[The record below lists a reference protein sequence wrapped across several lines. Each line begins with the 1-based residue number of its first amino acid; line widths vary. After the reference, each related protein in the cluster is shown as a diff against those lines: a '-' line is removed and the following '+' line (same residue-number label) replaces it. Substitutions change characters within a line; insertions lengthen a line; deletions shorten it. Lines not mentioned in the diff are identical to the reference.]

1 MSIKDYQLDL
11 PVPVGGEDLPIPVA
25 DAAPQQEQPRDKA
38 FLEWGNIV
46 SQRHV
51 RHLAFDP
58 IQGDLWLA
66 TGGGILH
73 WKLELNRFVRYTSEH
88 GLPGNSVSA
97 VAVDGAGQVWA
108 AHEQFG
114 IYYLKNDTWRPY
126 RILGEVKVSCLTL
139 DSTGK
144 LWAGTA
150 SGIYAINTPDRKPF
164 IELPPAGFPPRAMAI
179 AKRCCVGKASPQG
192 EAQIA
197 NENDIWLCNAQ
208 GVYNYKNASWVRISD
223 SVQPDVLTLACQ
235 GENLWLGTFRGL
247 VRINLSRNKSQKID
261 TTYPGEVTALS
272 PHPQGVWAACGGQ
285 VGLAAEAGW
294 IPLTEKRFNAPITSL
309 LVGRDDKVWIGTH
322 DGLLRGENK
331 QILLHLTDNAP
342 DVIGL
347 ASREKSPPTF
357 SSLVQALSVQQFA
370 DRSILWIGT
379 AQGLFR
385 YDLFTESWRRYG
397 QLASQ
402 DIRAIITSQD
412 QETVWVASWS
422 SGLHSLKQQNEL
434 QTAPNI
440 SEPILTL
447 TAGSDRYWAVG
458 LDGLYEYKDLAWIQ
472 VIPHTEL
479 PVRGWLQAIA
489 QAVTDHVWLGTSAG
503 LLLCK
508 TDTKQLTSITGKLG
522 SVDVRSL
529 LAINR
534 DESEQVWVGTSQGLY
549 IGNIDNW
556 EPIPDLENRIITAL
570 VWDRNNNSL
579 WIGTDKGLFC
589 WLSQGNSWKI
599 NEFNIHNSGLG
610 ANRVIALTISTGE
623 DKETK
628 LWIGTPSG
636 LSCYTY

>member
-1 MSIKDYQLDL
+1 MSSKDYQLNL

-25 DAAPQQEQPRDKA
+25 DAAPQQEQPSDKA
-38 FLEWGNIV
+38 FLEWGNLV

-51 RHLAFDP
+51 RHLAFDLT
-58 IQGDLWLA
+58 QENLWLA

-88 GLPGNSVSA
+88 GLPGNSVLA
-97 VAVDGAGQVWA
+97 VSVDGMGQVWA
-108 AHEQFG
+108 THEQFG

-139 DSTGK
+139 DSTGR

-150 SGIYAINTPDRKPF
+150 SGLYAINTPDRKPA
-164 IELPPAGFPPRAMAI
+164 IELPPAGFPPRVMSI
-179 AKRCCVGKASPQG
+179 VD
-192 EAQIA
+192 
-197 NENDIWLCNAQ
+197 ENDIWLCNAQ
-208 GVYNYKNASWVRISD
+208 GVYNYKNASWMRTSD
-223 SVQPDVLTLACQ
+223 SVQPDVLTLARQ

-247 VRINLSRNKSQKID
+247 VRIDLSTNKLHKIN
-261 TTYPGEVTALS
+261 TTYPGEVTALA
-272 PHPQGVWAACGGQ
+272 PHPQGVWVACGGQ
-285 VGLAAEAGW
+285 VGLATETGW
-294 IPLTEKRFNAPITSL
+294 TPLTEKQFNAPITSL
-309 LVGRDDKVWIGTH
+309 LAGSDHQVWIGTH
-322 DGLLRGENK
+322 DGLLRGEKK
-331 QILLHLTDNAP
+331 QIFLHLTDNPP

-397 QLASQ
+397 KLASQ

-412 QETVWVASWS
+412 QETVWVASWN

-447 TAGSDRYWAVG
+447 TIGSDRYWAIG
-458 LDGLYEYKDLAWIQ
+458 LDGLYHYKDSALLQ
-472 VIPHTEL
+472 VISNKEL
-479 PVRGWLQAIA
+479 PVRGWLQAIT

-503 LLLCK
+503 LLLYK
-508 TDTKQLTSITGKLG
+508 TDTKRLIPITGNLG
-522 SVDVRSL
+522 SADVRSL

-534 DESEQVWVGTSQGLY
+534 DELEQVWVGTSQGLY
-549 IGNIDNW
+549 IGNVDNW
-556 EPIPDLENRIITAL
+556 EPIPELDNRLITAL
-570 VWDRNNNSL
+570 IWDKNNSSL
-579 WIGTDKGLFC
+579 WVGTDKGLFC
-589 WLSQGNSWKI
+589 LLSQGNRWKI

-610 ANRVIALTISTGE
+610 ANRVIALAISTGE

-628 LWIGTPSG
+628 LWVGTACG

>member
-1 MSIKDYQLDL
+1 MSSKDYQLDL

-25 DAAPQQEQPRDKA
+25 DTAPQQEQPSDKT
-38 FLEWGNIV
+38 FLEWSNLA

-51 RHLAFDP
+51 RSLAFDP
-58 IQGDLWLA
+58 TQGNLWLA

-73 WKLELNRFVRYTSEH
+73 WKLELNRFVRYASEH
-88 GLPGNSVSA
+88 GLPGNSVLA
-97 VAVDGAGQVWA
+97 VTVDGMGQVWA

-150 SGIYAINTPDRKPF
+150 SGIYAINPPDRKPA
-164 IELPPAGFPPRAMAI
+164 IELPPAGFPPRAMSI
-179 AKRCCVGKASPQG
+179 VD
-192 EAQIA
+192 
-197 NENDIWLCNAQ
+197 ENDIWLCNAQ
-208 GVYNYKNASWVRISD
+208 GVYNYKNAIWVRTSD
-223 SVQPDVLTLACQ
+223 SVQPDVLTLARQ

-247 VRINLSRNKSQKID
+247 VRIDLTTNKTHKID
-261 TTYPGEVTALS
+261 TTYPGEVTALA
-272 PHPQGVWAACGGQ
+272 PHLQGVWAACGGQ
-285 VGLAAEAGW
+285 VGLATKAGW
-294 IPLTEKRFNAPITSL
+294 TPLTEKRFNAPITSL
-309 LVGRDDKVWIGTH
+309 LAGRDDQVWIGTH

-331 QILLHLTDNAP
+331 QILLHLTDNPP

-370 DRSILWIGT
+370 GRSILWIGT
-379 AQGLFR
+379 ALGLFR

-402 DIRAIITSQD
+402 DIRAIITTQD
-412 QETVWVASWS
+412 QETIWVASWS
-422 SGLHSLKQQNEL
+422 SGLHGLKQQNEL

-447 TAGSDRYWAVG
+447 TAGSDRYWAIG
-458 LDGLYEYKDLAWIQ
+458 LDGLYQYKDSDWVQI
-472 VIPHTEL
+472 ISNKEPSM
-479 PVRGWLQAIA
+479 RRWLQAIA
-489 QAVTDHVWLGTSAG
+489 QAVTDRVWLGTSAG
-503 LLLCK
+503 LLLYK
-508 TDTKQLTSITGKLG
+508 IDTKRLTPITGNLG
-522 SVDVRSL
+522 SADVRSL

-549 IGNIDNW
+549 VGNVDNW
-556 EPIPDLENRIITAL
+556 KLIPELENRVITAL
-570 VWDRNNNSL
+570 VWDKNNSSL
-579 WIGTDKGLFC
+579 WVGTDRGLFC
-589 WLSQGNSWKI
+589 LLSQGNAWKMV

-610 ANRVIALTISTGE
+610 ANRVTALTISIGE

-628 LWIGTPSG
+628 LWVGTPSG

>member
-1 MSIKDYQLDL
+1 MSSKDYQLNL

-25 DAAPQQEQPRDKA
+25 DAVPQQEQPSDKA
-38 FLEWGNIV
+38 FLEWGNLV

-51 RHLAFDP
+51 RHLAFDLT
-58 IQGDLWLA
+58 QENLWLA

-88 GLPGNSVSA
+88 GLPGNSVLA
-97 VAVDGAGQVWA
+97 VAVDGASQVWA

-139 DSTGK
+139 DSNGR
-144 LWAGTA
+144 LWVGTS
-150 SGIYAINTPDRKPF
+150 SGIYAINTPDRKPA
-164 IELPPAGFPPRAMAI
+164 IELPPAGFPPRAMA
-179 AKRCCVGKASPQG
+179 
-192 EAQIA
+192 IA

-208 GVYNYKNASWVRISD
+208 GVYNYKNATWVRTTD
-223 SVQPDVLTLACQ
+223 SVQPDVLTLVRQ

-247 VRINLSRNKSQKID
+247 IRIDLTTNKPHKID
-261 TTYPGEVTALS
+261 TTYPSEVTALA
-272 PHPQGVWAACGGQ
+272 PHPQGVWVACGGQ
-285 VGLAAEAGW
+285 VGLATETNW
-294 IPLTEKRFNAPITSL
+294 IPLGEKRFNAPITSL
-309 LVGRDDKVWIGTH
+309 LTGRDKQVWIGTH

-331 QILLHLTDNAP
+331 QLLLHLTDNPP

-357 SSLVQALSVQQFA
+357 SSLVQALSVQQFV

-397 QLASQ
+397 QLANQ

-447 TAGSDRYWAVG
+447 TAGTDRYWAIG
-458 LDGLYEYKDLAWIQ
+458 LDGLYHYKDSAWLQ
-472 VIPHTEL
+472 VISNKEL
-479 PVRGWLQAIA
+479 PVRGWLQAIT
-489 QAVTDHVWLGTSAG
+489 QGVTDHVWLGTSAG
-503 LLLCK
+503 LLLYK
-508 TDTKQLTSITGKLG
+508 TDTQRLTPITGNLG
-522 SVDVRSL
+522 SADVRVL

-534 DESEQVWVGTSQGLY
+534 DELEQVCVGTSQGLY
-549 IGNIDNW
+549 IGNVDNW
-556 EPIPDLENRIITAL
+556 ESIPELENRLITAL
-570 VWDRNNNSL
+570 IWDKNNSSL
-579 WIGTDKGLFC
+579 WVGTDKGLFC
-589 WLSQGNSWKI
+589 LLSQGNSRKI

-610 ANRVIALTISTGE
+610 ANRVIALAIGTGE

-628 LWIGTPSG
+628 LWIGTPCG
-636 LSCYTY
+636 LSCYTYQKISN

>member
-1 MSIKDYQLDL
+1 MSSKDYQLDL
-11 PVPVGGEDLPIPVA
+11 PVPIGVEDLPIPVA
-25 DAAPQQEQPRDKA
+25 DTAPQQEQPSDKA
-38 FLEWGNIV
+38 FLEWSNLA

-51 RHLAFDP
+51 RSLAFDP
-58 IQGDLWLA
+58 TQGNLWLA
-66 TGGGILH
+66 AGGGILH
-73 WKLELNRFVRYTSEH
+73 WKLELNRFVRYASEH
-88 GLPGNSVSA
+88 GLPGNSVLA
-97 VAVDGAGQVWA
+97 VTVDGMGQVWA

-139 DSTGK
+139 DSTGR

-150 SGIYAINTPDRKPF
+150 SGIYAINTPDRKPA
-164 IELPPAGFPPRAMAI
+164 IELPPAGFPPRVMSI
-179 AKRCCVGKASPQG
+179 VD
-192 EAQIA
+192 
-197 NENDIWLCNAQ
+197 ENDIWLCNAQ
-208 GVYNYKNASWVRISD
+208 GVYNYKNASWMRTSD
-223 SVQPDVLTLACQ
+223 SVQPDVLTLARQ

-247 VRINLSRNKSQKID
+247 VRIDLSTNESHKID
-261 TTYPGEVTALS
+261 TTYPGEVTALAS
-272 PHPQGVWAACGGQ
+272 HPQGVWAACGGQ
-285 VGLAAEAGW
+285 VGLATETGW
-294 IPLTEKRFNAPITSL
+294 TPLTEKRFNAPITSL
-309 LVGRDDKVWIGTH
+309 LAGRDDQVWIGTH
-322 DGLLRGENK
+322 DGLLRGESK
-331 QILLHLTDNAP
+331 QILLHLTDNPP

-357 SSLVQALSVQQFA
+357 SSLVQALSVQQLA

-379 AQGLFR
+379 ALGLFR

-412 QETVWVASWS
+412 QKTVWVASWS
-422 SGLHSLKQQNEL
+422 SGLHGLKQQNEL

-447 TAGSDRYWAVG
+447 TVGSDRYWAVG
-458 LDGLYEYKDLAWIQ
+458 LDGLYQYKDSAWLQ
-472 VIPHTEL
+472 VISNKKL

-503 LLLCK
+503 LLLYK
-508 TDTKQLTSITGKLG
+508 TDTKRLTPITGNLG
-522 SVDVRSL
+522 SADVRSL

-549 IGNIDNW
+549 IGNVDNW
-556 EPIPDLENRIITAL
+556 ELIPELENRVITAL
-570 VWDRNNNSL
+570 VWDKNNSSL
-579 WIGTDKGLFC
+579 WVGTDRGLFC
-589 WLSQGNSWKI
+589 LLSQGNRWKI

-628 LWIGTPSG
+628 LWVGTPSG

>member
-1 MSIKDYQLDL
+1 MSSKDYQLNL

-25 DAAPQQEQPRDKA
+25 DAVPQQEQPSDKA
-38 FLEWGNIV
+38 FLEWGNLV

-58 IQGDLWLA
+58 TQENLWLA
-66 TGGGILH
+66 TGGGVLH

-88 GLPGNSVSA
+88 GLPGNSVLA
-97 VAVDGAGQVWA
+97 VAVDGTSQVWA

-139 DSTGK
+139 DSSGK

-150 SGIYAINTPDRKPF
+150 SGIYAINTPDRKPAL
-164 IELPPAGFPPRAMAI
+164 ELPPAGFPPRAMA
-179 AKRCCVGKASPQG
+179 
-192 EAQIA
+192 IA

-208 GVYNYKNASWVRISD
+208 GVYNYKNASWVRTSD
-223 SVQPDVLTLACQ
+223 SVQPDVLTLARQ

-247 VRINLSRNKSQKID
+247 VRIDLLTNKLHKID
-261 TTYPGEVTALS
+261 TTYPGEVTALA
-272 PHPQGVWAACGGQ
+272 PHTQGVWAACGGQ
-285 VGLAAEAGW
+285 VGLATETGW
-294 IPLTEKRFNAPITSL
+294 TPLTEKRFNAPITSL
-309 LVGRDDKVWIGTH
+309 LIRRDDKVWIGTH

-331 QILLHLTDNAP
+331 QILLHLTDNPP

-397 QLASQ
+397 QLAGQ

-447 TAGSDRYWAVG
+447 TAGSDRYWAIG
-458 LDGLYEYKDLAWIQ
+458 LDGLYQYKDSAWVQ
-472 VIPHTEL
+472 VISNKEL
-479 PVRGWLQAIA
+479 LKELVSGWLQVIT
-489 QAVTDHVWLGTSAG
+489 QAVTNHVWLGTSAG
-503 LLLCK
+503 LLLLK
-508 TDTKQLTSITGKLG
+508 IDTKRLTPITGNLG
-522 SVDVRSL
+522 SADVRSL
-529 LAINR
+529 LAINGN
-534 DESEQVWVGTSQGLY
+534 ESEQVWVGTSQGLY
-549 IGNIDNW
+549 VGNVDNW
-556 EPIPDLENRIITAL
+556 EPIPELENRVITAL
-570 VWDRNNNSL
+570 VWDKSNSSL
-579 WIGTDKGLFC
+579 WVGTDKGLFC
-589 WLSQGNSWKI
+589 LLSQGNRWKI

-610 ANRVIALTISTGE
+610 ANRVIALAISTGE

-628 LWIGTPSG
+628 LWVGTAYG

>member
-1 MSIKDYQLDL
+1 MSSKDYQLDL
-11 PVPVGGEDLPIPVA
+11 PVPVGVEDLPIPVA
-25 DAAPQQEQPRDKA
+25 DAAPQQEQPSDKA
-38 FLEWGNIV
+38 FLEWGNLV

-51 RHLAFDP
+51 RSLAFDP
-58 IQGDLWLA
+58 THRELWLA

-73 WKLELNRFVRYTSEH
+73 WKLELNQFVRYASEH
-88 GLPGNSVSA
+88 GLPGNSVLA

-114 IYYLKNDTWRPY
+114 IYYLRNDTWRPY

-139 DSTGK
+139 DSSGRF
-144 LWAGTA
+144 WAGTA
-150 SGIYAINTPDRKPF
+150 GGLYAINTPDRKPV
-164 IELPPAGFPPRAMAI
+164 IELPPAGFPPRAMA
-179 AKRCCVGKASPQG
+179 
-192 EAQIA
+192 IA

-208 GVYNYKNASWVRISD
+208 GVYNYKNASWVRTSD
-223 SVQPDVLTLACQ
+223 SVQPDVLTLARQ

-247 VRINLSRNKSQKID
+247 VRIDLTTNIPYKID
-261 TTYPGEVTALS
+261 TTYPGEVTALA

-285 VGLAAEAGW
+285 VGLATEIGW
-294 IPLTEKRFNAPITSL
+294 TPLTEKRFNAHITSL
-309 LVGRDDKVWIGTH
+309 LAGRDEQVWIGTH

-331 QILLHLTDNAP
+331 QILLHLTDNPP

-357 SSLVQALSVQQFA
+357 SSLVQALSVQQLA

-422 SGLHSLKQQNEL
+422 SGLHGLKQQNEL

-447 TAGSDRYWAVG
+447 TAGSDRYWAIG
-458 LDGLYEYKDLAWIQ
+458 LDGLYHYKDSAWLQ
-472 VIPHTEL
+472 VISDKEL
-479 PVRGWLQAIA
+479 PVRGWLQAIT

-503 LLLCK
+503 LLLYK
-508 TDTKQLTSITGKLG
+508 TDTQKLTPITGNLG
-522 SVDVRSL
+522 SADVRSL

-534 DESEQVWVGTSQGLY
+534 DELEQLWVGTSQGLY
-549 IGNIDNW
+549 VGNIDNW
-556 EPIPDLENRIITAL
+556 KPVPELENRIIIAL
-570 VWDRNNNSL
+570 VWDKNNSNL
-579 WIGTDKGLFC
+579 WVGTDRGLFC
-589 WLSQGNSWKI
+589 LLSQGNSWKI

-610 ANRVIALTISTGE
+610 ANRVTALTISTGE

-628 LWIGTPSG
+628 LWVGTACG

>member
-1 MSIKDYQLDL
+1 MSSKYYQLDL
-11 PVPVGGEDLPIPVA
+11 PIPVGVEDLPIPVA
-25 DAAPQQEQPRDKA
+25 DTAPQQEQPSDKA
-38 FLEWGNIV
+38 FLKWGNLV

-58 IQGDLWLA
+58 TQGDLWLA

-73 WKLELNRFVRYTSEH
+73 WKLELNRFVRYASEH
-88 GLPGNSVSA
+88 GLPGNSVLA
-97 VAVDGAGQVWA
+97 VAVDGVGQVWA

-150 SGIYAINTPDRKPF
+150 SGIYTINTPDRKPAM
-164 IELPPAGFPPRAMAI
+164 ELLPAGFPPRAMA
-179 AKRCCVGKASPQG
+179 
-192 EAQIA
+192 IA

-208 GVYNYKNASWVRISD
+208 GVYNYKNAGWVRTSD
-223 SVQPDVLTLACQ
+223 SVQPDVLTLARQ

-247 VRINLSRNKSQKID
+247 VRIDLSTNKSHKID
-261 TTYPGEVTALS
+261 TTYPGEVTALA
-272 PHPQGVWAACGGQ
+272 PHLQGVWAACGGQ
-285 VGLAAEAGW
+285 VGLATETGW
-294 IPLTEKRFNAPITSL
+294 TPLTEKRFNESITSL
-309 LVGRDDKVWIGTH
+309 LAGKDDQVWIGTH

-331 QILLHLTDNAP
+331 QIFLHLTDNPP

-347 ASREKSPPTF
+347 ASCEKSPPTF

-379 AQGLFR
+379 ALGLFR

-422 SGLHSLKQQNEL
+422 SGLHGLKQQNEL

-458 LDGLYEYKDLAWIQ
+458 LDGLYQYKDSAWVQLISNK
-472 VIPHTEL
+472 EL

-489 QAVTDHVWLGTSAG
+489 QAVTDNVWLGTSAG
-503 LLLCK
+503 LLLYK
-508 TDTKQLTSITGKLG
+508 TDTKRLTSIIGNLG
-522 SVDVRSL
+522 SAHVRSL

-549 IGNIDNW
+549 VGNVDNW
-556 EPIPDLENRIITAL
+556 QPIPELENRIITAL
-570 VWDRNNNSL
+570 VWDKNNSSL
-579 WIGTDKGLFC
+579 WIGTDRGLFC
-589 WLSQGNSWKI
+589 LLSQANSWKI

-610 ANRVIALTISTGE
+610 ANRVIALTISTGK

-628 LWIGTPSG
+628 LWVGTPSG

>member
-1 MSIKDYQLDL
+1 MSSKDYQLDL

-25 DAAPQQEQPRDKA
+25 DTAPQQEQPSDKA
-38 FLEWGNIV
+38 FLEWGNLV

-58 IQGDLWLA
+58 TQGNLWLA

-73 WKLELNRFVRYTSEH
+73 WKLELNRFVRYASEH
-88 GLPGNSVSA
+88 GLPGNSVLA
-97 VAVDGAGQVWA
+97 VTVDSMGQVWA

-139 DSTGK
+139 DYTGK

-150 SGIYAINTPDRKPF
+150 SGIYAINTPDRKPA
-164 IELPPAGFPPRAMAI
+164 IELPPAGFPPRAMSI
-179 AKRCCVGKASPQG
+179 VD
-192 EAQIA
+192 
-197 NENDIWLCNAQ
+197 ENDIWLCNAQ
-208 GVYNYKNASWVRISD
+208 GVYNYKNASWMRTSD
-223 SVQPDVLTLACQ
+223 SVQPDVLTLARQ
-235 GENLWLGTFRGL
+235 GENLWLGTLRGL
-247 VRINLSRNKSQKID
+247 VRIDLTTNKSHQID
-261 TTYPGEVTALS
+261 TTYPGEVTALA

-285 VGLAAEAGW
+285 VGLATQTGW
-294 IPLTEKRFNAPITSL
+294 TPLTEKRFNAPITSL
-309 LVGRDDKVWIGTH
+309 LAGRNDQVWIGTH
-322 DGLLRGENK
+322 DGLLRGEKK
-331 QILLHLTDNAP
+331 QIFLHLTDNPP

-379 AQGLFR
+379 ALGLFR

-422 SGLHSLKQQNEL
+422 SGLHGLKQQNEL

-447 TAGSDRYWAVG
+447 TAAGSDRYWAIG
-458 LDGLYEYKDLAWIQ
+458 LDGLYHYKDSAWVQ
-472 VIPHTEL
+472 VISNTEL

-503 LLLCK
+503 LLLYK
-508 TDTKQLTSITGKLG
+508 TDTKRLTPITGNLG
-522 SVDVRSL
+522 SADVRSV
-529 LAINR
+529 LAINQ
-534 DESEQVWVGTSQGLY
+534 DGLELLFVGTNQGLY
-549 IGNIDNW
+549 VGNLDKW
-556 EPIPDLENRIITAL
+556 EYVSKLENRQITAL
-570 VWDRNNNSL
+570 VCDDQNL
-579 WIGTDKGLFC
+579 WVGTDRGLFC
-589 WLSQGNSWKI
+589 LRCQDNSWQVV

-610 ANRVIALTISTGE
+610 ENRVIAIAISAGDSGE
-623 DKETK
+623 AR
-628 LWIGTPSG
+628 LWVGTACG
-636 LSCYTY
+636 LSCYSY

>member
-1 MSIKDYQLDL
+1 MSSKDYQLDL
-11 PVPVGGEDLPIPVA
+11 PVPVGGEDLPIPIA
-25 DAAPQQEQPRDKA
+25 DTAPQQEQPSDKA
-38 FLEWGNIV
+38 FLEWSNLA

-51 RHLAFDP
+51 RSLAFDP
-58 IQGDLWLA
+58 TQENLWLA

-73 WKLELNRFVRYTSEH
+73 WKLELNRFVRYASEH
-88 GLPGNSVSA
+88 GLPGNSVLA
-97 VAVDGAGQVWA
+97 VTVDGMGQVWA

-150 SGIYAINTPDRKPF
+150 SGIYAINTPDRKPAM
-164 IELPPAGFPPRAMAI
+164 ELLPAGFPPRAMSI
-179 AKRCCVGKASPQG
+179 VD
-192 EAQIA
+192 
-197 NENDIWLCNAQ
+197 ENDIWLCNAQ
-208 GVYNYKNASWVRISD
+208 GVYNYKDANWVRTSD
-223 SVQPDVLTLACQ
+223 SVQPDVLTLARQ

-247 VRINLSRNKSQKID
+247 VRIDLSTNKSHKID
-261 TTYPGEVTALS
+261 TTYPGEVTALA
-272 PHPQGVWAACGGQ
+272 PHLQGVWATCGGQ
-285 VGLAAEAGW
+285 VGLATETGW
-294 IPLTEKRFNAPITSL
+294 TPLTEKRFNAPITSL
-309 LVGRDDKVWIGTH
+309 LAGRDDQVWIGTH

-331 QILLHLTDNAP
+331 QILLHLTDNPP

-357 SSLVQALSVQQFA
+357 SSLVQALSVQQLA

-379 AQGLFR
+379 ALGLFR

-412 QETVWVASWS
+412 QKTVWVASWS
-422 SGLHSLKQQNEL
+422 SGLHGLKQQNEL

-447 TAGSDRYWAVG
+447 TVGSDRYWAIG
-458 LDGLYEYKDLAWIQ
+458 LDGLYHYKDSAWVQ
-472 VIPHTEL
+472 VISNKKL

-489 QAVTDHVWLGTSAG
+489 QAVKDHVWLGTSAG
-503 LLLCK
+503 LLLYK
-508 TDTKQLTSITGKLG
+508 TDTKQLTPITGNLG
-522 SVDVRSL
+522 STDVRSL
-529 LAINR
+529 QAINR

-549 IGNIDNW
+549 VGNVDNW
-556 EPIPDLENRIITAL
+556 KPIPELENRVITAL
-570 VWDRNNNSL
+570 VWDKNNSSL
-579 WIGTDKGLFC
+579 WVGTDRGLFC
-589 WLSQGNSWKI
+589 LLSQGNRWKI

-610 ANRVIALTISTGE
+610 ANRVITLTISTGE

-628 LWIGTPSG
+628 LWVGTACG

>member
-1 MSIKDYQLDL
+1 MSSKDYQLDL
-11 PVPVGGEDLPIPVA
+11 PVPVGIEDLPIPVA
-25 DAAPQQEQPRDKA
+25 DTAPQQEQPSDKA
-38 FLEWGNIV
+38 FLEWGNLV

-58 IQGDLWLA
+58 TQGDLWLA

-73 WKLELNRFVRYTSEH
+73 WKLELNRFVRYASEH
-88 GLPGNSVSA
+88 GLPGNSVLA
-97 VAVDGAGQVWA
+97 VTVDGAGQVWA

-150 SGIYAINTPDRKPF
+150 SGIYAINTPDRKPA
-164 IELPPAGFPPRAMAI
+164 IELPPAGFPPRAMSI
-179 AKRCCVGKASPQG
+179 VD
-192 EAQIA
+192 
-197 NENDIWLCNAQ
+197 ENDIWLCNAQ
-208 GVYNYKNASWVRISD
+208 GVYNYKNTNWLRTTD
-223 SVQPDVLTLACQ
+223 SVQPDVLTLARQ

-247 VRINLSRNKSQKID
+247 VRIDLTTNKPHKID
-261 TTYPGEVTALS
+261 TTYPGEVTALA
-272 PHPQGVWAACGGQ
+272 PHLQGVWAACGGQ
-285 VGLAAEAGW
+285 VGLATETGW
-294 IPLTEKRFNAPITSL
+294 TPLTEKRFNAHITSL
-309 LVGRDDKVWIGTH
+309 LTGRDDQVWIGTH

-331 QILLHLTDNAP
+331 QILLHLTDNPP

-379 AQGLFR
+379 VQGLFR

-447 TAGSDRYWAVG
+447 TAASDRYWAVG
-458 LDGLYEYKDLAWIQ
+458 LDGLYQYKDLAWVQ
-472 VIPHTEL
+472 VISQKEL
-479 PVRGWLQAIA
+479 PVRGWLQAIT

-503 LLLCK
+503 LLLYK
-508 TDTKQLTSITGKLG
+508 IDTERPTSITGNLG
-522 SVDVRSL
+522 SADVRSL

-549 IGNIDNW
+549 IGNVDNW
-556 EPIPDLENRIITAL
+556 EPIPELENRIITAL
-570 VWDRNNNSL
+570 VWDRNNTRL

-589 WLSQGNSWKI
+589 LVSQGNSWKI

-628 LWIGTPSG
+628 LWVGTACG

>member
-1 MSIKDYQLDL
+1 MSSKDYQLDL
-11 PVPVGGEDLPIPVA
+11 PVPVGAEDLPIPVA
-25 DAAPQQEQPRDKA
+25 DAAPQQEQPSDKA
-38 FLEWGNIV
+38 FIEWRNLV

-58 IQGDLWLA
+58 TQENLWLA
-66 TGGGILH
+66 TGGGILN
-73 WKLELNRFVRYTSEH
+73 WKLELNRFVRYASEH
-88 GLPGNSVSA
+88 GLPGNSVLA
-97 VAVDGAGQVWA
+97 VTVDGAGQVWA
-108 AHEQFG
+108 AHELFG

-150 SGIYAINTPDRKPF
+150 SGIYAINTPDRKPV
-164 IELPPAGFPPRAMAI
+164 IELPPAGFPPRVMA
-179 AKRCCVGKASPQG
+179 
-192 EAQIA
+192 IA

-208 GVYNYKNASWVRISD
+208 GVYNYKNSSWIRFSD
-223 SVQPDVLTLACQ
+223 SVQPDVLTLARQ
-235 GENLWLGTFRGL
+235 GKNLWLGTFRGL
-247 VRINLSRNKSQKID
+247 VRIDLTTNKLQKID
-261 TTYPGEVTALS
+261 TTYTSEVTALD

-285 VGLAAEAGW
+285 VGLATETGW
-294 IPLTEKRFNAPITSL
+294 TPLTEKPFNAPITSL
-309 LVGRDDKVWIGTH
+309 LAGRDDQVWIGTH

-331 QILLHLTDNAP
+331 QILLHLTDNPP

-357 SSLVQALSVQQFA
+357 SILVQALSVQQFA

-379 AQGLFR
+379 ALGLFR

-397 QLASQ
+397 RLASQ
-402 DIRAIITSQD
+402 DIRAIITSLD

-422 SGLHSLKQQNEL
+422 SGLHGLKQQNEL

-447 TAGSDRYWAVG
+447 TAGSSHYWAVG
-458 LDGLYEYKDLAWIQ
+458 LDGLYQYKDSGWIR
-472 VIPHTEL
+472 VEL
-479 PVRGWLQAIA
+479 PVRGWLQAIT
-489 QAVTDHVWLGTSAG
+489 QAVTDHIWLGTSAG
-503 LLLCK
+503 LLFYK
-508 TDTKQLTSITGKLG
+508 TDTKRLTPITGSLG
-522 SVDVRSL
+522 SAEIRSL

-534 DESEQVWVGTSQGLY
+534 DELEQVWVGTSQGLY
-549 IGNIDNW
+549 IGNVDKW
-556 EPIPDLENRIITAL
+556 EPIPELENRIITAL
-570 VWDRNNNSL
+570 VWDKNNSNL
-579 WIGTDKGLFC
+579 WVGTDRGLFC
-589 WLSQGNSWKI
+589 LLSQGNSRKMV

-610 ANRVIALTISTGE
+610 ANRVTALTISTGE

-628 LWIGTPSG
+628 LWVGTPCG

>member
-1 MSIKDYQLDL
+1 MSSKDYQLDL
-11 PVPVGGEDLPIPVA
+11 PVPVGVEDLPIPVA
-25 DAAPQQEQPRDKA
+25 DTAPQQEQPSDKA
-38 FLEWGNIV
+38 FVEWSNLAN
-46 SQRHV
+46 QRHV
-51 RHLAFDP
+51 RSLAFDP
-58 IQGDLWLA
+58 TQGNLWLA

-73 WKLELNRFVRYTSEH
+73 WKLELNRFVRYASEH
-88 GLPGNSVSA
+88 GLPGNSVLA
-97 VAVDGAGQVWA
+97 VTVDGAGQVWA

-126 RILGEVKVSCLTL
+126 RILGEVRVSCLTL

-150 SGIYAINTPDRKPF
+150 SGIYAINTPDRKPL
-164 IELPPAGFPPRAMAI
+164 IELPPAGFPPRAMT
-179 AKRCCVGKASPQG
+179 
-192 EAQIA
+192 IA

-208 GVYNYKNASWVRISD
+208 GVYNYKNASWIRTSD
-223 SVQPDVLTLACQ
+223 SVQPDVLTLVRQ

-247 VRINLSRNKSQKID
+247 IRIDLTTNKAHKID
-261 TTYPGEVTALS
+261 TTYPGEVTALA

-285 VGLAAEAGW
+285 VGLATETSW
-294 IPLTEKRFNAPITSL
+294 TPLGEKRFNTPVTSL
-309 LVGRDDKVWIGTH
+309 LVGSDNQVWIGTH

-331 QILLHLTDNAP
+331 QILLHLTDNPP

-397 QLASQ
+397 QLAGQ

-458 LDGLYEYKDLAWIQ
+458 LDGLYQYKDSAWLQ
-472 VIPHTEL
+472 VISNKKL
-479 PVRGWLQAIA
+479 PVRGWLQAIS

-503 LLLCK
+503 LLLYK
-508 TDTKQLTSITGKLG
+508 TDTKRLTPITGNLG
-522 SVDVRSL
+522 SADVRSL

-549 IGNIDNW
+549 VGNIDNW
-556 EPIPDLENRIITAL
+556 EPIPELDNHIITAL
-570 VWDRNNNSL
+570 ISDRNNSSL
-579 WIGTDKGLFC
+579 WVGTDRGLFC
-589 WLSQGNSWKI
+589 LLSQGNSRKI

-610 ANRVIALTISTGE
+610 ANRVTALTISIGE

-628 LWIGTPSG
+628 LWIGTACG

>member
-1 MSIKDYQLDL
+1 MSSKDYKLDL
-11 PVPVGGEDLPIPVA
+11 PVPVGVEDLPIPVA
-25 DAAPQQEQPRDKA
+25 DTAPQQEQPSDKA
-38 FLEWGNIV
+38 FLEWSNLA

-51 RHLAFDP
+51 RNLAFDP
-58 IQGDLWLA
+58 THGDLWLA

-73 WKLELNRFVRYTSEH
+73 WKLELNRFVRYASEH
-88 GLPGNSVSA
+88 GLPGNSVLA
-97 VAVDGAGQVWA
+97 VSVDGMGQVWA

-150 SGIYAINTPDRKPF
+150 SGIYAINTPDRKPAM
-164 IELPPAGFPPRAMAI
+164 ELLPA
-179 AKRCCVGKASPQG
+179 
-192 EAQIA
+192 
-197 NENDIWLCNAQ
+197 DIWLCNAQ
-208 GVYNYKNASWVRISD
+208 GVYNYKDANWVRTSD
-223 SVQPDVLTLACQ
+223 SVQPDVLTLARQ

-247 VRINLSRNKSQKID
+247 VCIDLSTNKLHKID
-261 TTYPGEVTALS
+261 TTYPGEVTALD
-272 PHPQGVWAACGGQ
+272 PHLQGVWAACGGQ
-285 VGLAAEAGW
+285 VGLATETGW
-294 IPLTEKRFNAPITSL
+294 TPLTEKRFNASITSL
-309 LVGRDDKVWIGTH
+309 LAGRDDQVWIGTH

-331 QILLHLTDNAP
+331 QILLHLTDNPP

-379 AQGLFR
+379 ALGLFR

-422 SGLHSLKQQNEL
+422 SGLHGLKQQNEL

-458 LDGLYEYKDLAWIQ
+458 LDGLYQYKDSAWIQ
-472 VIPHTEL
+472 VISNKEL
-479 PVRGWLQAIA
+479 SRGWLQAIA
-489 QAVTDHVWLGTSAG
+489 QAVTDHVWLGTSVG
-503 LLLCK
+503 LLLFK
-508 TDTKQLTSITGKLG
+508 IDTKRLTPITGNLG
-522 SVDVRSL
+522 SADVRSL

-549 IGNIDNW
+549 VGNVDNW
-556 EPIPDLENRIITAL
+556 KLIPELENRVTTAL
-570 VWDRNNNSL
+570 VWDKNNSSL
-579 WIGTDKGLFC
+579 WVGTDRGLFC
-589 WLSQGNSWKI
+589 LLSQGNAWKMV

-610 ANRVIALTISTGE
+610 ANRVTALTISIGE

-628 LWIGTPSG
+628 LWVGTPSG

>member
-1 MSIKDYQLDL
+1 MSSKDYQLDL

-25 DAAPQQEQPRDKA
+25 DAAPQQEQPSDKA
-38 FLEWGNIV
+38 FLEWGNLV

-58 IQGDLWLA
+58 TQENLWLA

-73 WKLELNRFVRYTSEH
+73 WKLELNRFVRYASEH
-88 GLPGNSVSA
+88 GLPGNSVLA
-97 VAVDGAGQVWA
+97 VTVDGAGQVWA

-144 LWAGTA
+144 LWAGTS
-150 SGIYAINTPDRKPF
+150 SGIYSINTPDRKPA
-164 IELPPAGFPPRAMAI
+164 IELPPAGFPPRAMSI
-179 AKRCCVGKASPQG
+179 VD
-192 EAQIA
+192 
-197 NENDIWLCNAQ
+197 ENDIWLCNAQ
-208 GVYNYKNASWVRISD
+208 GVYNYKNANWVRTSD
-223 SVQPDVLTLACQ
+223 SVQPDVLTLARQ
-235 GENLWLGTFRGL
+235 GENVWLGTFRGL
-247 VRINLSRNKSQKID
+247 VRIDLSTNKLHKID
-261 TTYPGEVTALS
+261 TTYPGEVTALA

-285 VGLAAEAGW
+285 VGLATETGW
-294 IPLTEKRFNAPITSL
+294 TPLTEKRFNAIITSL
-309 LVGRDDKVWIGTH
+309 LAGRDDQVWIGTH

-331 QILLHLTDNAP
+331 QILLHLTDNPP

-370 DRSILWIGT
+370 GRSILWIGT
-379 AQGLFR
+379 ALGLFR

-447 TAGSDRYWAVG
+447 TAGSDRYWAIG
-458 LDGLYEYKDLAWIQ
+458 LDGLYQYKNSAWVQ
-472 VIPHTEL
+472 VISNKVL

-503 LLLCK
+503 LLLYK
-508 TDTKQLTSITGKLG
+508 TDTKGLTPITGNLG
-522 SVDVRSL
+522 SADVRSL
-529 LAINR
+529 QAINR

-549 IGNIDNW
+549 IGNVDNW
-556 EPIPDLENRIITAL
+556 EPIPELENRVITAL
-570 VWDRNNNSL
+570 VWDKNNGSL
-579 WIGTDKGLFC
+579 WVGTDRGLFC
-589 WLSQGNSWKI
+589 LLSQGNAWKMV

-610 ANRVIALTISTGE
+610 ANRVTALTISTGE

-628 LWIGTPSG
+628 LWVGTPCG

>member
-1 MSIKDYQLDL
+1 MSSKNYQLDL

-25 DAAPQQEQPRDKA
+25 DAAPQQEQPSDKA
-38 FLEWGNIV
+38 FLEWGNLV

-51 RHLAFDP
+51 RYLAFDP
-58 IQGDLWLA
+58 TQKNLWLA

-73 WKLELNRFVRYTSEH
+73 WKLELNRFVRYASEH
-88 GLPGNSVSA
+88 GLPGNSVLA
-97 VAVDGAGQVWA
+97 VTVDGAGQVWA
-108 AHEQFG
+108 AHELFG

-150 SGIYAINTPDRKPF
+150 SGIYAINTPDRKPV
-164 IELPPAGFPPRAMAI
+164 IELPPAGFPPRVMAI
-179 AKRCCVGKASPQG
+179 A
-192 EAQIA
+192 
-197 NENDIWLCNAQ
+197 NEYDIWLCNAQ
-208 GVYNYKNASWVRISD
+208 GVYNYKNSSWIRSSD
-223 SVQPDVLTLACQ
+223 SVQPDVLTLARQ
-235 GENLWLGTFRGL
+235 GKNLWLGTFRGL
-247 VRINLSRNKSQKID
+247 VCIDLTTNKPHKIN
-261 TTYPGEVTALS
+261 TTYTGEITALA

-285 VGLAAEAGW
+285 VGLATETGW
-294 IPLTEKRFNAPITSL
+294 NPLTEKQFNAPITSL
-309 LVGRDDKVWIGTH
+309 LVGRDDQVWIGTH

-331 QILLHLTDNAP
+331 QILLHLTDNPP

-379 AQGLFR
+379 ALGLFR

-397 QLASQ
+397 RLASQ
-402 DIRAIITSQD
+402 DIRAIITSLD

-422 SGLHSLKQQNEL
+422 SGLHGLKQQNEL

-447 TAGSDRYWAVG
+447 TAGSRHYWAVG
-458 LDGLYEYKDLAWIQ
+458 LDGLYQYKDSGWIR
-472 VIPHTEL
+472 VEL
-479 PVRGWLQAIA
+479 SVRGWLQVIT
-489 QAVTDHVWLGTSAG
+489 QAVTDHLWLGTSAG
-503 LLLCK
+503 LLLYK
-508 TDTKQLTSITGKLG
+508 TDTKRLTPITGNLG
-522 SVDVRSL
+522 SVEIRSL

-534 DESEQVWVGTSQGLY
+534 DELEQVWVGTSQGLY
-549 IGNIDNW
+549 MGNVDNW
-556 EPIPDLENRIITAL
+556 EPIPELENRIITAL
-570 VWDRNNNSL
+570 VWDKNNSNL
-579 WIGTDKGLFC
+579 WVGTDRGLFC
-589 WLSQGNSWKI
+589 LLSQGNSRKMV

-610 ANRVIALTISTGE
+610 ANRVTALTISTGE
-623 DKETK
+623 DQETK
-628 LWIGTPSG
+628 LWVGTPCG

>member
-1 MSIKDYQLDL
+1 MSSKDYQLDL
-11 PVPVGGEDLPIPVA
+11 PVPVGREDLPIPVA
-25 DAAPQQEQPRDKA
+25 DTAPQQEQPSDKA
-38 FLEWGNIV
+38 FLEWSNLA

-51 RHLAFDP
+51 RSLAFDP
-58 IQGDLWLA
+58 THGDLWLA

-73 WKLELNRFVRYTSEH
+73 WKLELNRFVRYASEH
-88 GLPGNSVSA
+88 GLPGNSVLA
-97 VAVDGAGQVWA
+97 VAVDGASQVWA

-150 SGIYAINTPDRKPF
+150 SGIYAINTPDRKPAL
-164 IELPPAGFPPRAMAI
+164 ELPPAGFPPRAMA
-179 AKRCCVGKASPQG
+179 
-192 EAQIA
+192 IA

-208 GVYNYKNASWVRISD
+208 GVYNYKNATWVRTSD
-223 SVQPDVLTLACQ
+223 SVQPDVLTLARQ
-235 GENLWLGTFRGL
+235 GKNLWLGTFRGL
-247 VRINLSRNKSQKID
+247 VRIDLTTNKPHKTD
-261 TTYPGEVTALS
+261 TTYFGEVTALA

-285 VGLAAEAGW
+285 VGLATETGW
-294 IPLTEKRFNAPITSL
+294 TPLTEKRFNEPITSL
-309 LVGRDDKVWIGTH
+309 LAGRDKQVWIGTH

-331 QILLHLTDNAP
+331 QILLHLTDNPP

-357 SSLVQALSVQQFA
+357 SSLVQALSVQQLA

-385 YDLFTESWRRYG
+385 YDLLTESWRRYG

-458 LDGLYEYKDLAWIQ
+458 LDGLYQYKNSAWVQ
-472 VIPHTEL
+472 VISNKVL

-489 QAVTDHVWLGTSAG
+489 QAVTDHFWLGTSAG
-503 LLLCK
+503 LLLYK
-508 TDTKQLTSITGKLG
+508 TDTKRLTPIIGNLG
-522 SVDVRSL
+522 STDVRSL
-529 LAINR
+529 QAINR
-534 DESEQVWVGTSQGLY
+534 YESEQVWVGTSQGLY
-549 IGNIDNW
+549 VGNVDNW
-556 EPIPDLENRIITAL
+556 KPIPELENRVITAL
-570 VWDRNNNSL
+570 IWDKNNSSL
-579 WIGTDKGLFC
+579 WVGTDKGLWEQCDFVRY
-589 WLSQGNSWKI
+589 K
-599 NEFNIHNSGLG
+599 
-610 ANRVIALTISTGE
+610 R
-623 DKETK
+623 
-628 LWIGTPSG
+628 
-636 LSCYTY
+636 

>member
-1 MSIKDYQLDL
+1 MSSKDYQLDL
-11 PVPVGGEDLPIPVA
+11 PIPVGGEDLPIPVA
-25 DAAPQQEQPRDKA
+25 DTAPQQEQPSDKA
-38 FLEWGNIV
+38 FLEWSNLA
-46 SQRHV
+46 SQRYV
-51 RHLAFDP
+51 RSLAFDP
-58 IQGDLWLA
+58 TQGDLWLA

-73 WKLELNRFVRYTSEH
+73 WKLELNRFVRYASEH
-88 GLPGNSVSA
+88 GLPGNSVLA
-97 VAVDGAGQVWA
+97 VTVDGMGQVWA

-114 IYYLKNDTWRPY
+114 IYYLKNDIWRPY

-150 SGIYAINTPDRKPF
+150 SGIYAINTPNRKPA
-164 IELPPAGFPPRAMAI
+164 IELPQAGFPPRVMSI
-179 AKRCCVGKASPQG
+179 VD
-192 EAQIA
+192 
-197 NENDIWLCNAQ
+197 ENDIWLCNAQ
-208 GVYNYKNASWVRISD
+208 DVYNYKNASWMRTSD
-223 SVQPDVLTLACQ
+223 SVQPDVLTLVRQ

-247 VRINLSRNKSQKID
+247 VRIDLSTNKLHKID
-261 TTYPGEVTALS
+261 TTYPGEVTALA

-285 VGLAAEAGW
+285 VGLATETDW
-294 IPLTEKRFNAPITSL
+294 TPLTEKRFNAPITSL
-309 LVGRDDKVWIGTH
+309 LAGSDNQVWIGTH

-331 QILLHLTDNAP
+331 QILLHLTDNPP

-379 AQGLFR
+379 ALGLFR

-447 TAGSDRYWAVG
+447 TAGRDRYWAVG
-458 LDGLYEYKDLAWIQ
+458 LDGLYQYKDSAWVQ
-472 VIPHTEL
+472 VIYNKEL

-489 QAVTDHVWLGTSAG
+489 QAVTDNVWLGTSAG
-503 LLLCK
+503 LLLYK
-508 TDTKQLTSITGKLG
+508 TDTKRLTSIIGNLG
-522 SVDVRSL
+522 SADVRSL

-549 IGNIDNW
+549 IGNVDNW
-556 EPIPDLENRIITAL
+556 ELIPELESRIITAL
-570 VWDRNNNSL
+570 VWDKNNSSL
-579 WIGTDKGLFC
+579 WVGTDRGLFC
-589 WLSQGNSWKI
+589 LLSQGNRWKI

-628 LWIGTPSG
+628 LWVGTPSG

>member
-1 MSIKDYQLDL
+1 MSSKDYQLDL

-25 DAAPQQEQPRDKA
+25 DAAPQQEQPSDKA
-38 FLEWGNIV
+38 FLEWGNLV

-51 RHLAFDP
+51 RHLAFDLT
-58 IQGDLWLA
+58 QENLWLA

-88 GLPGNSVSA
+88 GLPGNSVLA
-97 VAVDGAGQVWA
+97 VAVDGASQVWA

-150 SGIYAINTPDRKPF
+150 SGIYAINTPDRKPA
-164 IELPPAGFPPRAMAI
+164 IELPPAGFPPRAMA
-179 AKRCCVGKASPQG
+179 
-192 EAQIA
+192 IA

-208 GVYNYKNASWVRISD
+208 GVYNYKNASWMRTSD
-223 SVQPDVLTLACQ
+223 SVQPDFLTLVRQ
-235 GENLWLGTFRGL
+235 GKNLWLGTFRGL
-247 VRINLSRNKSQKID
+247 VRIDLVTNKLHKIN
-261 TTYPGEVTALS
+261 TTYPGEVTALA

-285 VGLAAEAGW
+285 VGLATETGW
-294 IPLTEKRFNAPITSL
+294 TPLEEKRFNAPITSL
-309 LVGRDDKVWIGTH
+309 LTGSDNQVWIGTH

-331 QILLHLTDNAP
+331 QILLHLTDNPP

-347 ASREKSPPTF
+347 ASREKYPPTF
-357 SSLVQALSVQQFA
+357 SSLVQALSVQQLA
-370 DRSILWIGT
+370 DCSILWIGT
-379 AQGLFR
+379 TQGLFR

-397 QLASQ
+397 QLANQ

-412 QETVWVASWS
+412 QETIWVASWS
-422 SGLHSLKQQNEL
+422 SGLHGLKQQNEL

-447 TAGSDRYWAVG
+447 AAGSDRYWAIG
-458 LDGLYEYKDLAWIQ
+458 LDGLYHYKDSAWLQ
-472 VIPHTEL
+472 VISNKEL
-479 PVRGWLQAIA
+479 PVRGWLQAIT
-489 QAVTDHVWLGTSAG
+489 QAVTNHIWLGTSAG
-503 LLLCK
+503 LLLYK
-508 TDTKQLTSITGKLG
+508 TDTKRLTPIIGNLG
-522 SVDVRSL
+522 SADVRSL

-549 IGNIDNW
+549 LGNIDNW
-556 EPIPDLENRIITAL
+556 EPIPELENRIITAL
-570 VWDRNNNSL
+570 VWDRDNSSL
-579 WIGTDKGLFC
+579 WVGTDKGLFC
-589 WLSQGNSWKI
+589 LLSQGNSWKI

-610 ANRVIALTISTGE
+610 ANRVIALDISTGE

-628 LWIGTPSG
+628 LWVGTACG

>member
-1 MSIKDYQLDL
+1 MSSKDYQLDL
-11 PVPVGGEDLPIPVA
+11 PVPIGVEDLPIPVA
-25 DAAPQQEQPRDKA
+25 DTAPQQEQPSDKA
-38 FLEWGNIV
+38 FLEWSNLA

-51 RHLAFDP
+51 RSLAFDP
-58 IQGDLWLA
+58 TQGDLWLA

-73 WKLELNRFVRYTSEH
+73 WKLELNRFVRYASEH
-88 GLPGNSVSA
+88 GLLGNSVLA
-97 VAVDGAGQVWA
+97 VTVDGAGQVWA

-114 IYYLKNDTWRPY
+114 IYYLKNDTWRAY

-150 SGIYAINTPDRKPF
+150 SGIYAINTPDRKPA
-164 IELPPAGFPPRAMAI
+164 IELPPAGFPPRTMSI
-179 AKRCCVGKASPQG
+179 VD
-192 EAQIA
+192 
-197 NENDIWLCNAQ
+197 ENDIWLCNAQ
-208 GVYNYKNASWVRISD
+208 GVYNYKNASWMRTSD
-223 SVQPDVLTLACQ
+223 SAQPDVLTLARQ
-235 GENLWLGTFRGL
+235 SENLWLGTFRGL
-247 VRINLSRNKSQKID
+247 VRIDLSTNKSHKID
-261 TTYPGEVTALS
+261 TTYPGEVTALA

-285 VGLAAEAGW
+285 VGLATETGW
-294 IPLTEKRFNAPITSL
+294 TPLTEKRFNAPITSL
-309 LVGRDDKVWIGTH
+309 LAVRDEQVWIGTH
-322 DGLLRGENK
+322 DGLLRGEDK
-331 QILLHLTDNAP
+331 QILLHLTDNPP

-379 AQGLFR
+379 ALGLFR

-447 TAGSDRYWAVG
+447 TAAGSDRYWAVG
-458 LDGLYEYKDLAWIQ
+458 LDSLYQYKDSAWIQ
-472 VIPHTEL
+472 VISNKEL
-479 PVRGWLQAIA
+479 PRGWLQAIA
-489 QAVTDHVWLGTSAG
+489 QAVTDHVWLGTSVG
-503 LLLCK
+503 LLLFK
-508 TDTKQLTSITGKLG
+508 TDTKRLTPITGNLG
-522 SVDVRSL
+522 SAEVRSL

-549 IGNIDNW
+549 IGNVDNW
-556 EPIPDLENRIITAL
+556 ELIPELENRIITAL
-570 VWDRNNNSL
+570 VWDKNNSSL
-579 WIGTDKGLFC
+579 WVGTDRGLFC
-589 WLSQGNSWKI
+589 LLSQGNRWKI

-628 LWIGTPSG
+628 LWVGTPSG